1 MTNDELQV
9 GLETLQKM
17 PHNMLRKAF
26 ALKASIRQLEDL
38 QRRYMPI
45 FDNDTVINNVL
56 EQMRSEVETIMAELR
71 VREDAKEAFETLFDK
86 E

>member
-1 MTNDELQV
+1 MTSDELQV

-17 PHNMLRKAF
+17 PDNMLRKAF
-26 ALKASIRQLEDL
+26 TLKECIKRLEEF

-56 EQMRSEVETIMAELR
+56 EQLKNEEERIMAELR
-71 VREDAKEAFETLFDK
+71 SRKDAKEAFETLF
-86 E
+86 